1 MKKSSKKI
9 LSIALAAAMSSG
21 MMSAFANTVSI
32 DKVDVLNGASEV
44 ATTYEAGGFSNIT
57 LSPEQ
62 MMRVTVKLSG
72 EDGATEALGSGDV
85 TFLSYNSQVDAS
97 ENPMALDNK
106 SIQYVDQVPT
116 SSVEGQNY
124 RTAVV
129 TFRPRIDAGA
139 FVAKAGGT
147 DANEAVSF
155 NYTVAVPKSD
165 MTFTGTNVSFEEGGT
180 ATFTLKDKDGNDFDA
195 NTNIVVKDGETTV
208 DSSKVSYENGVLSVK
223 DLSVGTHSITVE
235 IDGYNVPA
243 AVSVTVSQKKPTGP
257 EEGDKD
263 NAQNKLENAVGSIS
277 SVGTGEVT
285 LTGSV
290 STTAGTYTISYT
302 IENEGAGA
310 EIKDGKLVLKTGTFG
325 AKVQLKADL
334 GNGVEETK
342 TVYLVQGEG
351 KDVSFGNLDMIADSD
366 GKDAFGDD
374 SAFGDVGEHDY
385 TAAAAE
391 LLNLALGRGSINNV
405 PQGAVDI
412 NLDGKVTLAEYRM
425 FKLLLDK
432 NEYYYVPSNFAAA
445 RQNANK

>member
-32 DKVDVLNGASEV
+32 DKVEVLNDASNV
-44 ATTYEAGGFSNIT
+44 ATTYSADSLSNIT

-72 EDGATEALGSGDV
+72 DEDATEALGSGDV

-97 ENPMALDNK
+97 ENPVALDNA
-106 SIQYVDQVPT
+106 SIQYVDQVST
-116 SSVEGQNY
+116 SAVEAQKY
-124 RTAVV
+124 RTATV
-129 TFRPRIDAGA
+129 TFRPRINAGA

-147 DANEAVSF
+147 DANQAASF
-155 NYTVAVPKSD
+155 NYTVAVPKSN

-180 ATFTLKDKDGNDFDA
+180 ATFSLKNKDGENFDA
-195 NTNIVVKDGETTV
+195 NTNIVVKDGETAV
-208 DSSKVSYENGVLSVK
+208 DSSKVSYANGVLSVTG
-223 DLSVGTHSITVE
+223 LSVGTHSITVE
-235 IDGYNVPA
+235 IEGYNVPS
-243 AVSVTVSQKKPTGP
+243 AVSVTVTQKKPTGP
-257 EEGDKD
+257 AAGDKD
-263 NAQNKLENAVGSIS
+263 NAQNGLDNAVGNIS
-277 SVGTGEVT
+277 SVGKGEVA
-285 LTGSV
+285 LTESV
-290 STTAGTYTISYT
+290 STSAGEYTITYT

-310 EIKDGKLVLKTGTFG
+310 EIKDGKLVLKSGTFG

-351 KDVSFGNLDMIADSD
+351 KDVSFGNLDMIADD
-366 GKDAFGDD
+366 EGNDAFDD
-374 SAFGDVGEHDY
+374 DTAFSSVGEHDY

-432 NEYYYVPSNFAAA
+432 NESYYVPSNFANA